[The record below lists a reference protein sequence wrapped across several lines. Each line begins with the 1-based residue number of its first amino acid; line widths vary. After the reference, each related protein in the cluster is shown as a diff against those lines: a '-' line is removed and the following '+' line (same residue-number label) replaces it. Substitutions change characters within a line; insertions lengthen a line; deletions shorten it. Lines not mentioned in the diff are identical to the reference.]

1 MALRVYVPRRVL
13 IPSGTKDPGTF
24 LCDEGSQDDLH
35 AAPPGT
41 ILGSGP
47 LGTLTDA
54 ALSTPFRLGY
64 VKTISVKPSEEALHP
79 GSAGDPPPRAVPA
92 AAAFKHQLSR
102 RRQHLPTHWM
112 RSRRPARDSGVQH
125 RRIQAATTL
134 FTFGCALAVDCSN
147 SSHHLRER
155 GTASAQQ
162 VCVSIW
168 AARRSDPCAVCCHL
182 AVYKMADSIESLLP
196 HDHHHQ
202 HRTTTS
208 NNTTPTPTAATAQQQ
223 QRQGEHRAAT
233 VYAHRHTST
242 PRVRFRVVLNT
253 RGLPPDHP
261 ARNLGAPQIFNALK
275 DPIFRSEMVTPLSVE
290 KLRSGDIGINF
301 ANQLEVEQVL

>member
-1 MALRVYVPRRVL
+1 MALRVSVPRRVL

-134 FTFGCALAVDCSN
+134 FTFGCALAVD
-147 SSHHLRER
+147 
-155 GTASAQQ
+155 
-162 VCVSIW
+162 W
-168 AARRSDPCAVCCHL
+168 
-182 AVYKMADSIESLLP
+182 
-196 HDHHHQ
+196 
-202 HRTTTS
+202 
-208 NNTTPTPTAATAQQQ
+208 
-223 QRQGEHRAAT
+223 
-233 VYAHRHTST
+233 
-242 PRVRFRVVLNT
+242 
-253 RGLPPDHP
+253 
-261 ARNLGAPQIFNALK
+261 
-275 DPIFRSEMVTPLSVE
+275 
-290 KLRSGDIGINF
+290 
-301 ANQLEVEQVL
+301 